1 MNLGEI
7 VARTMRN
14 INFVY
19 NDRDHIK
26 NLINE
31 AQMLLASDAKLQASQ
46 IITLVPGQTNYTL
59 PAGYREPINLV
70 DGELCNYTLTY
81 IGSYESG
88 YYIYGNELVFRP
100 APQEGKGVTFYYY
113 QYPNELYNEEDVPV
127 IDERYHDVLATYAAA
142 MVLSLPGIPNVS
154 NTLIERYFSVW
165 EQRKMQFKTG
175 MQRKSKQTSVNKVTN
190 YD

>member
-1 MNLGEI
+1 MNLSEI

-31 AQMLLASDAKLQASQ
+31 AQMLLAADAKLQTSQ
-46 IITLVPGQTNYTL
+46 VITLIPGQASYAL
-59 PAGYREPINLV
+59 PAGYKEPISLV
-70 DGELCNYTLTY
+70 DGELCHYTLTDM
-81 IGSYESG
+81 GSYESG
-88 YYIYGNELVFRP
+88 FYIYGDELVLRP
-100 APQEGKGVTFYYY
+100 APQEEKGVTFYYY

-142 MVLSLPGIPNVS
+142 MVLSLPNIPNVS
-154 NTLIERYFSVW
+154 HTLIDRYFGIW
-165 EQRKMQFKTG
+165 EQRKQQFKTG
-175 MQRKSKQTSVNKVTN
+175 MQSKRKQTSVNKVSN